1 MDLLTLLT
9 VIGGVVL
16 TIGYLPQIIKL
27 HKTYNTAGINIAFW
41 YLIAGA
47 VLITAINLVIDSAPL
62 VLIIIQSANAL
73 LAFYLVYLVTD
84 LRGKPAFGIIL
95 ALVLIVLFVSAVP
108 LSITQGAATVMIV
121 IAYASQLVTL
131 FKADSVEGVSPSL
144 YLVIAIGLAIMA
156 LKMFVTE
163 VTAHIIATELV
174 NITLLLL
181 CAAVSSYHLYVRGG
195 KEVESETI

>member
-9 VIGGVVL
+9 VIGGDVL

-27 HKTYNTAGINIAFW
+27 HKTYNTLGINIAFW

-47 VLITAINLVIDSAPL
+47 VLITAINLVVDSAPL

-95 ALVLIVLFVSAVP
+95 ALVLVVLFVSAVP

-131 FKADSVEGVSPSL
+131 FKADSVKGVSPSL
-144 YLVIAIGLAIMA
+144 YLVIAIEIGRASCRDR
-156 LKMFVTE
+156 VVHE
-163 VTAHIIATELV
+163 
-174 NITLLLL
+174 
-181 CAAVSSYHLYVRGG
+181 GG
-195 KEVESETI
+195 VWSCI